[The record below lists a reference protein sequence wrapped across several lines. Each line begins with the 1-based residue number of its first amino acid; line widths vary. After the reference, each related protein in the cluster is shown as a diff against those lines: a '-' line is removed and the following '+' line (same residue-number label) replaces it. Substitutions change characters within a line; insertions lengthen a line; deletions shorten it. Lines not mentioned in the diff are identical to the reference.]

1 MIGLG
6 LRAGRVVIGT
16 GSVRR
21 ELQRSGLVLVI
32 VASDASQRT
41 GEKVVRLA
49 QAKRVPIV
57 MGPDASELGAALG
70 RGSVQAVG
78 VKDLDLASGIRRK
91 LIL

>member
-6 LRAGRVVIGT
+6 LRAGKVVVGT
-16 GSVRR
+16 GGVRR

-49 QAKRVPIV
+49 KAKRVPVVI
-57 MGPDASELGAALG
+57 GPDASELGAGLG
-70 RGSVQAVG
+70 RGSVQVVG
-78 VKDLDLASGIRRK
+78 VRDLDLASGVRRK

>member
-6 LRAGRVVIGT
+6 LRAGKVVIGT

-21 ELQRSGLVLVI
+21 ELQRGGLVLVI
-32 VASDASQRT
+32 VAGDASQRT

-49 QAKRVPIV
+49 KAKRVPVVI
-57 MGPDASELGAALG
+57 GPDASELGADLG

-78 VKDLDLASGIRRK
+78 VKDRHLASGVRQK

>member
-1 MIGLG
+1 MLGLG
-6 LRAGRVVIGT
+6 LRARKVVIGT

-49 QAKRVPIV
+49 KAKRIPVVI
-57 MGPDASELGAALG
+57 GPDASELGTDLG

-78 VKDLDLASGIRRK
+78 VKDLDLASGVRQK